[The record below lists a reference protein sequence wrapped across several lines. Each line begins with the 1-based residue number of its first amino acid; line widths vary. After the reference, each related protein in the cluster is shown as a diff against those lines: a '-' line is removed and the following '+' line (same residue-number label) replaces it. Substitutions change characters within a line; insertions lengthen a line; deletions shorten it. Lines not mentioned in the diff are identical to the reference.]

1 MAFKTKIHKWNL
13 CSVHPNTR
21 LSALVSKCSKTALE
35 SKLPNTCLYY
45 MKEDNESTW
54 WGGLQSS
61 DWCWLP
67 KHRLHM
73 PSIKMA
79 MEPSATTQSVSTA
92 HTVIQTPTLYHF
104 SCMPW
109 SMWAYTRHF
118 QIQTLVAIERVCEL
132 SHPVSNC
139 ESWRLSFQDSK
150 LEMRCKNHN
159 RSKWRFF
166 FLFKQAHRHSQLYY
180 LLNLEWY
187 PYFEHIVQ
195 SHHSMCLLGVH
206 LNYKTCHIPLN
217 YRHLGTTSV
226 WLRPADLRP

>member
-1 MAFKTKIHKWNL
+1 MRRLAIFGLMLAAKT
-13 CSVHPNTR
+13 
-21 LSALVSKCSKTALE
+21 
-35 SKLPNTCLYY
+35 
-45 MKEDNESTW
+45 
-54 WGGLQSS
+54 
-61 DWCWLP
+61 
-67 KHRLHM
+67 
-73 PSIKMA
+73 
-79 MEPSATTQSVSTA
+79 STA
-92 HTVIQTPTLYHF
+92 HAEHQDGDGAISHHAICQHRPYCHPNFHTLPFLMYALKYAGLYQTLPN
-104 SCMPW
+104 P
-109 SMWAYTRHF
+109 
-118 QIQTLVAIERVCEL
+118 QTLVAIERVCEL